1 MKKEMYVPYKL
12 QYSHTGI

>member
-1 MKKEMYVPYKL
+1 MHVPYKL